1 MNMEELQNAKGTRD
15 FPPEEKIVRE
25 RVVQLLR
32 ETFEEYGYSP
42 LETPILCRYD
52 VLSAKYAGGSEILKE
67 TFQLKDQGEREL
79 ALRYDLTVPF
89 SKFVGMNP
97 QLKMPFKR
105 YEIGRVFRDGP
116 LKLGRY
122 REFWQCDVDIVGS
135 IAGMADAE
143 LLLLASRAFQKIGL
157 NAYLEF
163 NSRNVFEGIMDYA
176 GIEEEKRTEAII
188 SLDKIKKVG
197 EEEVR
202 KEMRAK
208 DVAEEAIEKLM
219 NAANLIGK
227 NLEILDKLKKILT
240 SEKGKKGLLEIQEM
254 LRYLEAMC
262 VTNVRFTPS
271 LARGLAYYT
280 GPVFEAFLE
289 NSKITSS
296 IAGGG
301 RYDNMIGQFLGGK
314 KEYPATGISFGL
326 DVITEAMKLEQ
337 KAEQKTVVQLYVI
350 PIGTP
355 LESMKICQE
364 LRSEGIRCDIDLNG
378 KGISKNLDYANSLG
392 IPQVLFV
399 GENELKAGKFKLK
412 NMKEGSEEVLGLEEV
427 KKKFSAS
434 L

>member
-1 MNMEELQNAKGTRD
+1 MEELQNAKGTRD
-15 FPPEEKIVRE
+15 FAPEEKIVRE
-25 RVVQLLR
+25 RVVQILR

-67 TFQLKDQGEREL
+67 TFRLKDQGEREL
-79 ALRYDLTVPF
+79 ALRYDLTVPL
-89 SKFVGMNP
+89 SKFVGINP

-135 IAGMADAE
+135 PTGMADAE
-143 LLLLASRAFQKIGL
+143 ILLLTSAALRKLQL
-157 NAYLEF
+157 NSYIEV
-163 NSRNVFEGIMDYA
+163 NSRNILEGIMDYA
-176 GIEEEKRTEAII
+176 GITGEQRMEAII
-188 SLDKIKKVG
+188 SLDKIKKIG
-197 EEEVR
+197 EEAVR
-202 KEMRAK
+202 KEMQSK
-208 DVAEEAIEKLM
+208 DIAEEAIEKLM

-227 NLEILDKLKKILT
+227 NMEILDKLKKILT
-240 SEKGKKGLLEIQEM
+240 SETGKKGIEEIEQI
-254 LRYLEAMC
+254 LQFLEASQ

-289 NSKITSS
+289 NSMIKSS

-314 KEYPATGISFGL
+314 KEYPASGISFGL

-364 LRSEGIRCDIDLNG
+364 LRSEGIRCDIDLNK

-392 IPQVLFV
+392 IPSVLFV
-399 GENELKAGKFKLK
+399 GENELKARQFKLK
-412 NMKEGSEEVLGLEEV
+412 NMKEGSEEMLSLEEV
-427 KKKFSAS
+427 KKKFV
-434 L
+434 

>member
-1 MNMEELQNAKGTRD
+1 MEELQNAKGTRD
-15 FPPEEKIVRE
+15 FAPEEKIVRE
-25 RVVQLLR
+25 RVVQILR

-67 TFQLKDQGEREL
+67 TFRLKDQGEREL
-79 ALRYDLTVPF
+79 ALRYDLTVPL
-89 SKFVGMNP
+89 SKFVGINP

-135 IAGMADAE
+135 PTGMADAE
-143 LLLLASRAFQKIGL
+143 ILLLTSAALRKLQL
-157 NAYLEF
+157 NSYIEV
-163 NSRNVFEGIMDYA
+163 NSRNILEGIMDYA
-176 GIEEEKRTEAII
+176 GITGEQRMEAII
-188 SLDKIKKVG
+188 SLDKIKKIG
-197 EEEVR
+197 EEAVR
-202 KEMRAK
+202 KEMQSK
-208 DVAEEAIEKLM
+208 DIAEEAIEKLM

-227 NLEILDKLKKILT
+227 NMEILDKLKKILT
-240 SEKGKKGLLEIQEM
+240 SETGKKGIEEIEQI
-254 LRYLEAMC
+254 LQFLEASQ

-326 DVITEAMKLEQ
+326 DVITEAMKLLQ
-337 KAEQKTVVQLYVI
+337 KAEQKTVVEIYVI

-355 LESMKICQE
+355 LESMKICEE
-364 LRSEGIRCDIDLNG
+364 LREATIKCDIDLNK

-392 IPQVLFV
+392 IPYVLFV
-399 GENELKAGKFKLK
+399 GENELKARQFKLK
-412 NMKEGSEEVLGLEEV
+412 NMKEGSEEMLSLEEV
-427 KKKFSAS
+427 KKKFV
-434 L
+434 